1 MNTAVPLPSVQ
12 DVFTEDEVAR
22 TAYTRLVPL
31 ENQAELFIRVLGQ
44 VLIQAPSL
52 EERALVAQRI
62 HDCATNQELIELG
75 KSHLEQFVEYIKG
88 LRALSSPPKLARGE
102 ILLNIPTVAPR
113 SHLEAKKQALV
124 RDNYRC
130 VVSGFV
136 DVDGIEALPRLEKD
150 IATTSAM
157 IRCTECCHIFP
168 EQGDWD
174 DSDSEEPG
182 HHNNSSRFTL
192 AHVFGGAHEPS
203 LTETGIYDLRNM
215 LTLETGTCAAFR
227 EFMIWLEPT
236 GEVASQYRLV
246 GRYAHY
252 GKDLPEVVTFFSTSP
267 DLLLPHPR
275 FLAFHAACARV
286 LQLSGAGKFINRLLH
301 QPKYSSISTYSKV
314 RLRLA

>member
-1 MNTAVPLPSVQ
+1 MSTAVPLPSVQ

-22 TAYTRLVPL
+22 TAYARLVPL

-52 EERALVAQRI
+52 EERALVAQQI
-62 HDCATNQELIELG
+62 HNCATNQELIDLG
-75 KSHLEQFVEYIKG
+75 KFCLEQFVEYIKG
-88 LRALSSPPKLARGE
+88 LRALSSPPKLARSE

-113 SHLEAKKQALV
+113 NHLEAKKQALV

-136 DVDGIEALPRLEKD
+136 DFDAIEALPRLEKD
-150 IATTSAM
+150 IATTPAM
-157 IRCTECCHIFP
+157 IRYTECCHIFP
-168 EQGDWD
+168 EQEDRND
-174 DSDSEEPG
+174 FEEPG
-182 HHNNSSRFTL
+182 HHNTSSRFTL

-203 LTETGIYDLRNM
+203 LAETGIHNLRNI
-215 LTLETGTCAAFR
+215 LTLETGTCPAFR

-236 GEVASQYRLV
+236 GEIANQYRLV
-246 GRYAHY
+246 KRYAHY

-267 DLLLPHPR
+267 DLPVPDPR

-286 LQLSGAGKFINRLLH
+286 LQLSGAGKFINRLLY
-301 QPKYSSISTYSKV
+301 QPKDSSISTYSKV